1 MNKTLKCCS
10 LLAVALLLLLNVS
23 TTISAKETCAIH
35 QATLMEHKEEA
46 PEISN
51 NELKELLAGQN
62 AAVFDA
68 RPFKEY
74 AVSHIPGALNLSAK
88 PGVEKAVYV
97 SDAAEVGR
105 VVMGNTSALIVLYCN
120 GMY

>member
-1 MNKTLKCCS
+1 MRKKLTRFS
-10 LLAVALLLLLNVS
+10 LFVIALFLVLNIS
-23 TTISAKETCAIH
+23 TSLEAKETCKIH
-35 QATLMEHKEEA
+35 QATLLESKEET
-46 PEISN
+46 PEISTE
-51 NELKELLAGQN
+51 ELMKLLAEKLPT
-62 AAVFDA
+62 VFDA

-105 VVMGNTSALIVLYCN
+105 VVKGNKAALIVLYCN